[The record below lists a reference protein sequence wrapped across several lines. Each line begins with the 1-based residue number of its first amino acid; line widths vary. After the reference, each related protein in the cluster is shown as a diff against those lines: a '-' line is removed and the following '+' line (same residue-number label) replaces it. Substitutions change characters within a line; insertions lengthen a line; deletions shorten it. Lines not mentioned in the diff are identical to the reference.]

1 MKVSTKTAIK
11 SRLPHPLWKALVSSY
26 RCLMWGKYSVR
37 MKLSPQSLKYYC
49 PCCKIRT
56 AELVPGDYL
65 GHPDFYDLRLFTG
78 FEQNVV
84 CPVCGS
90 LPRHRILASWCDK
103 NKDLFVSS
111 KVLYFAPERCMMRW
125 FKNNKVRPD
134 TADLY
139 SPDAELKLN
148 IQDTGLPDESYDVII
163 CNHVL
168 EHVDDYMKA
177 LREMRRILKPD
188 GVFICSFPVSP
199 DVDLVLEDPSASSE
213 EQRLRVFGQSDHVR
227 LFGIGAHAFI
237 SEAGFEVSFIDG
249 KDYDGSLL
257 PITGPGKYDI
267 NRLYLGRKVSE
278 A

>member
-1 MKVSTKTAIK
+1 MKVSTKTSIK

-26 RCLMWGKYSVR
+26 RCLMWGKYSIK
-37 MKLSPQSLKYYC
+37 MKLSPRSLKYYC

-56 AELVPGDYL
+56 AELVQGDYL
-65 GHPDFYDLRLFTG
+65 GHPDFYDLGLFTG

-125 FKNNKVRPD
+125 FKNNNVKPD

-139 SPDAELKLN
+139 SPDAELKLD

-188 GVFICSFPVSP
+188 GMLICSFPVSL
-199 DVDLVLEDPSASSE
+199 DVDTVDEDPDAVSE
-213 EQRLRVFGQSDHVR
+213 EQRLHRYGQSDHVR
-227 LFGIGAHAFI
+227 LFGRKSDELIK
-237 SEAGFEVSFIDG
+237 SAGYDVSVIKG
-249 KDYDGSLL
+249 EDY
-257 PITGPGKYDI
+257 PKNIAPVVGPGAYDI
-267 NRLYLGRKVSE
+267 NILFVCKKV
-278 A
+278 